1 MPDQIPVPR
10 PSSTVV
16 LLREHDGHLETFLMR
31 RATTMSFGAGMH
43 VFPGGRLEE
52 SDVIEGAALAEDDF
66 PFGRDALRASTTEAE
81 LRGLVVCAR
90 REVEEETSVR
100 LSISDVHL
108 FDHWVTPVG
117 GRYRF
122 DVRFFVAELP
132 AGEEAVITG
141 SEADLV
147 RWVRPQFAL
156 DEHREDRLPLMRPTV
171 STLEFLALHRDA
183 ASVIEAARTRVIVPI
198 VPRCVDHADGSVTWS
213 LVNDRTGDT
222 LRENV
227 PPPNF
232 GLPGGAG

>member
-1 MPDQIPVPR
+1 
-10 PSSTVV
+10 V
-16 LLREHDGHLETFLMR
+16 LLRERDGNLETFLMR

-52 SDVIEGAALAEDDF
+52 SDVIEGATLTEDDF
-66 PFGRDALRASTTEAE
+66 PFERDARRANATEADF
-81 LRGLVVCAR
+81 RGLVVCAR
-90 REVEEETSVR
+90 REVLEETSVR
-100 LSISDVHL
+100 LSFSDVHL
-108 FDHWVTPVG
+108 FDHWITPVG

-122 DVRFFVAELP
+122 DVRFFVAEVP
-132 AGEEAVITG
+132 AGEEPVITG

-147 RWVRPQFAL
+147 LWVRPQFAL
-156 DEHREDRLPLMRPTV
+156 DEHREDRLPLMRPTLT
-171 STLEFLALHRDA
+171 TLEFLASHRDV

-198 VPRCVDHADGSVTWS
+198 VPRRIDHPDGSVTWS

-222 LRENV
+222 LVDDV